1 MTMALRAALITA
13 ALATA
18 APSVTCA
25 AGGDAPHPASTSVGV
40 RAGSGDNVDSVTL
53 YLRRG
58 APWVQR
64 HIVDAYL
71 PEGVNAHW
79 EAMASH
85 WGGSGDDTHLA
96 ALGPVLTYQWPGQPI
111 LLSTGVQPSV
121 LSDSTAAGHDLG
133 GHMQFTSHI
142 AVGWRPLPAFH
153 VAVRAQH
160 TSNADLYEENPGVD
174 IVSLELA
181 YHF

>member
-1 MTMALRAALITA
+1 MTMALRAALTAA

-18 APSVTCA
+18 VPAVTCA
-25 AGGDAPHPASTSVGV
+25 AGRDAPLPASTGVGV

-53 YLRRG
+53 YLRRA

-64 HIVDAYL
+64 HIVDTYL

-85 WGGSGDDTHLA
+85 WGGPGDDAHLA
-96 ALGPVLTYQWPGQPI
+96 AVGPVLTYAWPGRAI
-111 LLSTGVQPSV
+111 VFSTGIQPSV
-121 LSDSTAAGHDLG
+121 LSDSTAGGHDLG
-133 GHMQFTSHI
+133 GHVQFTSHV
-142 AVGWRPLPAFH
+142 AVGWRPLPALY

-181 YHF
+181 GQF